1 MASRMRTDETKC
13 KPPLASRSQSHRH
26 DGGRSGNNLESS
38 LFRTAA
44 HFPEQM
50 ILNWPKLDYCKHSS
64 PSYKDFPSEY
74 VARSMPTTSA
84 MAYTGY
90 SRILSGGGE
99 NDPCKDR
106 HKAYRDQLS

>member
-64 PSYKDFPSEY
+64 PSYKDFSSEY
-74 VARSMPTTSA
+74 AFHA
-84 MAYTGY
+84 HY
-90 SRILSGGGE
+90 
-99 NDPCKDR
+99 NR
-106 HKAYRDQLS
+106 HGLHRLLANLVWRRGK